1 MLVFYLVYVLCFQ
14 IDMINGYTLGDKSP
28 ISFYLLAVKGKK
40 GVYHFEMFSR
50 QPDIN
55 ILIQFQLKSTF

>member
-1 MLVFYLVYVLCFQ
+1 MLVFYLVYVLCFL
-14 IDMINGYTLGDKSP
+14 IDMINGYTLGDKS
-28 ISFYLLAVKGKK
+28 ISYLLAVKGKK

-55 ILIQFQLKSTF
+55 ILIQFQLKSTS